1 MICWL
6 LLYGA
11 TDQNFQKAQWVAC
24 FLTWMPKGSKPVE
37 KAKANYK
44 FSANIRTIVKEKWR
58 LGGEVKVLLLVLQEQ
73 GWIDPNN
80 VDK

>member
-1 MICWL
+1 
-6 LLYGA
+6 
-11 TDQNFQKAQWVAC
+11 
-24 FLTWMPKGSKPVE
+24 MPKGSKPVE

-44 FSANIRTIVKEKWR
+44 FSANIRTIVKEKRR